1 MSYVRSKVASP
12 FGMIDKGLLAVAAAG
27 WGLIAYSAVSS
38 GSDEQ
43 AVQDEIAWL
52 HQEVQ
57 VVAAERNKLAQER
70 DLTIQASGNLQ
81 HLQRQTAAVRQELQ
95 RLETMRE
102 RVSEA
107 IDQAHPKL
115 VTLAA
120 RSGAGNEG
128 TTVSSAA
135 PASLSKRQIRA
146 AQEALIDLG
155 HGSLEA
161 DGVFGPCTSKAVEAL
176 QRARGLPVTGKFG
189 TATLQGLRT
198 HVASLSQ

>member
-1 MSYVRSKVASP
+1 MSYARSKMASP
-12 FGMIDKGLLAVAAAG
+12 LNMIDKGFLAVAAVG
-27 WGLIAYSAVSS
+27 WGLVAYSAVSS

-43 AVQDEIAWL
+43 AVQDEITRL

-70 DLTIQASGNLQ
+70 DQTIQASRDLQ
-81 HLQRQTAAVRQELQ
+81 HLQSQTAAVRQELQ

-107 IDQAHPKL
+107 IDQTHPKL

-120 RSGAGNEG
+120 RSGAGSEG
-128 TTVSSAA
+128 TTVNSAA
-135 PASLSKRQIRA
+135 PAPLSKQQIRA

-155 HGSLEA
+155 HANFEA
-161 DGVFGPCTSKAVEAL
+161 DGVFGPGTSKAVEAFE
-176 QRARGLPVTGKFG
+176 RARGLPVTGKLG
-189 TATLQGLRT
+189 TSTLQALRT

>member
-1 MSYVRSKVASP
+1 MSTARRTVASP
-12 FGMIDKGLLAVAAAG
+12 FGMIDKGLLAVAAVG
-27 WGLIAYSAVSS
+27 WGLFAYLAVSS
-38 GSDEQ
+38 GSNKH
-43 AVQDEIAWL
+43 AVQAEIARL

-57 VVAAERNKLAQER
+57 VLAAERNKLAQER
-70 DLTIQASGNLQ
+70 DWVIQASGDLQ
-81 HLQRQTAAVRQELQ
+81 HLQGQTAAVRQELQ

-120 RSGAGNEG
+120 RPGAGNEG

-135 PASLSKRQIRA
+135 PAPLSKHQIRA

-155 HGSLEA
+155 HASFEA
-161 DGVFGPCTSKAVEAL
+161 DGVFGPSTSKAVEAFE
-176 QRARGLPVTGKFG
+176 RARGLPVTGKLG
-189 TATLQGLRT
+189 AATLQALRT
-198 HVASLSQ
+198 HVASLSE